1 MLSSYLGKF
10 LNMEI
15 EEAQTPFTNLTI
27 KTNISNIIEYFK
39 DKKKQNILLVIVI
52 LPNLENAYS
61 K

>member
-1 MLSSYLGKF
+1 
-10 LNMEI
+10 MEI

>member
-1 MLSSYLGKF
+1 
-10 LNMEI
+10 MEI

-27 KTNISNIIEYFK
+27 QTNINNIIEYFK
-39 DKKKQNILLVIVI
+39 SKKKQNILLVVVI

>member
-1 MLSSYLGKF
+1 
-10 LNMEI
+10 MEI

-27 KTNISNIIEYFK
+27 QTNINNIIEYFK
-39 DKKKQNILLVIVI
+39 DKKKQNILLVVVI

>member
-1 MLSSYLGKF
+1 
-10 LNMEI
+10 MEI

-27 KTNISNIIEYFK
+27 QTNINNIIEYFK
-39 DKKKQNILLVIVI
+39 GKKKQNILLVVVI